1 MNIPKGEFDAYIFD
15 HDGTLSLSM
24 HVHFDGW
31 IESFRKNGGNFE
43 FTREIAQSYAGV
55 GMHDTVKILNDR
67 FGCEMDPEQVVLDQE
82 HYFFNNIERVKP
94 YDPVVNFAKNCKAE
108 GKPIAV
114 ASGGVKETVVMTMN
128 QIGITDLF
136 DVIVTQDDVK
146 NSKPA
151 PDLFLLAAER
161 MNIKPNKCLVFED
174 SQLGIEA
181 ANKAG
186 MKSVFVQ
193 PDDPE

>member
-82 HYFFNNIERVKP
+82 NYFFNNIERVKP

-151 PDLFLLAAER
+151 PDLFSLAAKK